1 MSRRINN
8 YIIIE
13 WRIFQMVKLYTKNNC
28 MQCKFVKM
36 FLDNKNVDYQEIN
49 VDEDE
54 KSLEFLKEEGFMSM
68 PVVMDDNGFS
78 MSGNNM
84 AKLQTLV
91 G

>member
-1 MSRRINN
+1 
-8 YIIIE
+8 
-13 WRIFQMVKLYTKNNC
+13 MVKLYTKNNC